1 MGEYKHTHTHTCG
14 WQSANGLDLKLT
26 TAADGHCLFVCVV
39 QEADGWSPVWI
50 LLVIVAVVVVVVV
63 FVRRW
68 PVVKAYGTKGGHGNS
83 CR

>member
-1 MGEYKHTHTHTCG
+1 MGEYTHTHTCG

-26 TAADGHCLFVCVV
+26 TAADGHCLFVFVCVV

-50 LLVIVAVVVVVVV
+50 LLVIVAVVVVVV